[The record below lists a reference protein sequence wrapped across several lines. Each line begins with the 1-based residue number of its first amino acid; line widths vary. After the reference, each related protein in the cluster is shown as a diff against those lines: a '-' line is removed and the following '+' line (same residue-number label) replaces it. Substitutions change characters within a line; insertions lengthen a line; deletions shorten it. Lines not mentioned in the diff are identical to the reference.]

1 MTRDM
6 HGAMLILVVMIV
18 GIIGWGFA
26 LAWIADSAA
35 SRGRSQIA
43 WVTVG
48 VVITGAC
55 LLLVGLLA
63 RAVFAGARDT
73 VDGDSGEVGAMMFS
87 LVAPLVLVVF
97 ALFGLGLWLKRQPIK
112 LRTVRAWPVSCRING
127 NGKLEILPAA
137 VRLVWADR
145 TQDIPRA
152 ELRSAAPDGECLHLA
167 WSDGELTLLPM
178 LPPQTRDGRIEQSQ
192 QLARL
197 LAIAPPA
204 AAGTDQPDR

>member
-1 MTRDM
+1 M
-6 HGAMLILVVMIV
+6 HGSMLVWALM
-18 GIIGWGFA
+18 IIGWGFA

-55 LLLVGLLA
+55 LLLTGLLA
-63 RAVFAGARDT
+63 RAVFAGARDAA
-73 VDGDSGEVGAMMFS
+73 DGGSGEVGAMMFS
-87 LVAPLVLVVF
+87 LLVPLVLVVF
-97 ALFGLGLWLKRQPIK
+97 ALFGLGLWLKRQPVKI
-112 LRTVRAWPVSCRING
+112 RTVRAWPVSCRING

-137 VRLVWADR
+137 VRLVWGDR

-152 ELRSAAPDGECLHLA
+152 ELRSVAPDGECLRLA

-178 LPPQTRDGRIEQSQ
+178 LSPQTRDGRIEQSQ
-192 QLARL
+192 RLARL
-197 LAIAPPA
+197 LATAPP
-204 AAGTDQPDR
+204 DR